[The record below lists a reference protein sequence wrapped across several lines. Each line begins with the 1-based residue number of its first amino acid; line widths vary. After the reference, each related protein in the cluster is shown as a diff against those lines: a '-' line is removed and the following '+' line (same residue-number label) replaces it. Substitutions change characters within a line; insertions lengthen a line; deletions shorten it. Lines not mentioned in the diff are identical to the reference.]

1 MKKEDLHMRQ
11 KWNWDELSEQV
22 ALPYGGT
29 IEKRST
35 TGISGSPMSVLTIRN
50 GKLTFTVLPERGMD
64 IGKIFLGDEK
74 VSWERSDDY
83 LLHPDRINLQE
94 GNGTGWLKGF
104 YGAVSSIG
112 PELFGTPGE
121 GYTLHGT
128 GSYSPAITESIFV
141 ECDETGI
148 AVEGSVSV
156 RGYADAPVFEKRIRM
171 YTRWGSEALLREEK
185 TRNVSDT
192 VQTLDDGYHIQLCG
206 SFLHEGGRYVL
217 PLPSNEMLLRDSAEP
232 EEDPLRIP
240 CRSQGTTPIRCYQY
254 VPGAVSGLHAIQD
267 IGAYVSALDDR
278 RGITAEMI
286 VSEDRSAA
294 GFVIRPLSCFPR
306 SLIAKEISDS
316 FMFAFEPCRTRPNR
330 MSQKHADGEAFV
342 LEPGS
347 SDTTQCLIGA
357 TRDQGMIEVLE
368 LAISKSAIR

>member
-1 MKKEDLHMRQ
+1 MRQ
-11 KWNWDELSEQV
+11 RWDWDELSEHV
-22 ALPYGGT
+22 DLPYRGSLAKQH
-29 IEKRST
+29 IRDL
-35 TGISGSPMSVLTIRN
+35 SGSQMSVLTIRN
-50 GKLTFTVLPERGMD
+50 GNLSFTVLPERGMD
-64 IGKIFLGDEK
+64 IGEIFLGEEK
-74 VSWERSDDY
+74 VSWDRNNDY
-83 LLHPDRINLQE
+83 FLHPDRVNLQE
-94 GNGTGWLKGF
+94 SKGTGWLKGF

-128 GSYSPAITESIFV
+128 GSYSPAFMQSIFV
-141 ECDETGI
+141 GYDETGI
-148 AVEGSVSV
+148 TFEGTVTV
-156 RGYADAPVFEKRIRM
+156 RGYADIPVFEKRIRM
-171 YTRWGSEALLREEK
+171 VTHWGSECILREET

-192 VQTLDDGYHIQLCG
+192 EQTLDDGYHIQLSG
-206 SFLHEGGRYVL
+206 PFMHEGGRYIL
-217 PLPSNEMLLRDSAEP
+217 PLPRDEMLLRDSAEL

-240 CRSQGTTPIRCYQY
+240 CRSQGATSIRCYQY
-254 VPGAVSGLHAIQD
+254 VPGAVDGLHSIAD
-267 IGAYVSALDDR
+267 IGSYVSTFDSR

-286 VSEDRSAA
+286 VNDHRSAA

-342 LEPGS
+342 LSSGL

-357 TRDQGMIEVLE
+357 TRDIGKIEVLE
-368 LAISKSAIR
+368 QAISQAAIR